1 MPRRFATPAA
11 RLLTLASSITAAL
24 ALGSGC
30 LIVNDRDDE
39 GDIAFLWSFNGE
51 PNCADAG
58 VDSVVVTAYQG
69 QTIRYEEQ
77 VDCVGGGLTIRDF
90 TPGDYDI
97 VLQGLASDDFLL
109 FEGADVVTVVANRTT
124 DMGVIELGRPVNNGP
139 VGEVQFAW
147 VFQYPL
153 DDSFES
159 NCDRAGVIEV
169 DVLLTPAATNPGG
182 ETFSRSYN
190 CTDDGVR
197 IEDLP
202 VGEYDL
208 TLAGFGLYNNA
219 DIDLFASE
227 TIRVVIIE
235 NDPDLVGDVRLLR
248 IDENFAD
255 IDVNWLLPGN
265 ESCANLGIT
274 TIQFDIARAGSSVV
288 DDSFTVNCDAAQTE
302 VRENFV
308 PGDYEI
314 DATATGTGGT
324 VYQGFFDANVQPGT
338 TAEVDVPLAA
348 Q

>member
-1 MPRRFATPAA
+1 MSQRFATPAIRFLSFA
-11 RLLTLASSITAAL
+11 ASVAAVL

-30 LIVNDRDDE
+30 LIVNERDDE

-58 VDSVVVTAYQG
+58 VDTVVVTAYQG
-69 QTIRYEEQ
+69 NTIRYEEQ
-77 VDCVGGGLTIRDF
+77 VTCTGGGLTIRDF
-90 TPGDYDI
+90 TPGDYEI

-124 DMGVIELGRPVNNGP
+124 DMGTIRLDRPVNDGP

-169 DVLLTPAATNPGG
+169 DVLLTPAATNTVG

-208 TLAGFGLYNNA
+208 TLAGFGLYNNT

-235 NDPDLVGDVRLLR
+235 NDPDLVGDIRLLR

-255 IDVNWLLPGN
+255 IDVNWLLPN
-265 ESCANLGIT
+265 NDSCANLGIT
-274 TIQFDIARAGSSVV
+274 TIQFDVSRAGSSVV

-308 PGDYEI
+308 PGLYEI

-324 VYQGFFDANVQPGT
+324 VYRGFLDATVEPGT
-338 TAEVDVPLAA
+338 TAEVDVSLAV